1 LQKNGASALGL
12 QQVLGL
18 KRHETAW
25 TLLHKLRRAM
35 VRSGRD
41 LRTGRVEMAEFYVG
55 GLEEGLPGWLNL
67 GKALIVV
74 AAQEGVLGIGR
85 IRMRQFLALRPQAR
99 ALCAGLGRTGSVI
112 HAEGWLGYLPLE
124 SNVYKHEVT
133 FLTRKEKAS
142 LELMPRF
149 YHVMSRTRIYP
160 DSSRGAY
167 D

>member
-1 LQKNGASALGL
+1 
-12 QQVLGL
+12 
-18 KRHETAW
+18 
-25 TLLHKLRRAM
+25 M
-35 VRSGRD
+35 VRSAHD
-41 LRTGRVEMAEFYVG
+41 LLAGRVALDECYIG
-55 GLEEGLPGWLNL
+55 GLEEGLLGRLNL
-67 GKALIVV
+67 GKALMVV
-74 AAQEGVLGIGR
+74 AAQEDVLGISR
-85 IRMRQFLALRPQAR
+85 IRMRQFLALQPQAR

-142 LELMPRF
+142 LQLMPGF
-149 YHVMSRTRIYP
+149 HHVMSRTRIYP

>member
-1 LQKNGASALGL
+1 
-12 QQVLGL
+12 
-18 KRHETAW
+18 
-25 TLLHKLRRAM
+25 
-35 VRSGRD
+35 
-41 LRTGRVEMAEFYVG
+41 MAEFYVG
-55 GLEEGLPGWLNL
+55 GLKGGLPGWLNL
-67 GKALIVV
+67 GKTLIVV
-74 AAQEGVLGIGR
+74 AAQEDVLGIGR

-112 HAEGWLGYLPLE
+112 HAEGGLGYLPLE

-149 YHVMSRTRIYP
+149 HHVMSRTRIYP

>member
-1 LQKNGASALGL
+1 LALIDFEVDQLLRLLFLPRQFLLHSRLKPSFGSFRALQKNGASALGL

-41 LRTGRVEMAEFYVG
+41 LRTGRVEMAEFYI

-74 AAQEGVLGIGR
+74 PAQEDVLGIGR
-85 IRMRQFLALRPQAR
+85 IPDAPVLSASAAR
-99 ALCAGLGRTGSVI
+99 SCSLC
-112 HAEGWLGYLPLE
+112 
-124 SNVYKHEVT
+124 
-133 FLTRKEKAS
+133 
-142 LELMPRF
+142 
-149 YHVMSRTRIYP
+149 RTR
-160 DSSRGAY
+160 
-167 D
+167 